1 MKVKLTKQQVDRI
14 YFDLSDYV
22 KTLAD
27 VDRLSMLTRS
37 QQEIFKI
44 ELELINKFSRL

>member
-14 YFDLSDYV
+14 YFDLYEYV

-27 VDRLSMLTRS
+27 VDRLAELTRS